1 MERSPDGL
9 GFMLKKICDLESRK
23 AVTSSSEIV
32 APRSR
37 CRRKSDA
44 QSVCPRSLRFVPV
57 AWCARASVPCCTAQ
71 LTLIRD
77 RL

>member
-23 AVTSSSEIV
+23 AATSSSEIV

-37 CRRKSDA
+37 CRCKSD
-44 QSVCPRSLRFVPV
+44 VLLVRPRSLPFVPV
-57 AWCARASVPCCTAQ
+57 AWCARVSVPCCTAQ